1 LVPALEATIHDK
13 PLSKFAFNLILR
25 PYTLVLCTDMAPPA
39 VGRTCGNCPSGYEG
53 DGTTCADIDECA
65 DGANGGCD
73 AATVCVNVP
82 GAVQCGP
89 CPDWAL
95 GRVAQVETCS
105 NIDTHAESAWC

>member
-1 LVPALEATIHDK
+1 M
-13 PLSKFAFNLILR
+13 R

-95 GRVAQVETCS
+95 GRVVQVKRVQTLTPVLKAS
-105 NIDTHAESAWC
+105 GVSTLANM